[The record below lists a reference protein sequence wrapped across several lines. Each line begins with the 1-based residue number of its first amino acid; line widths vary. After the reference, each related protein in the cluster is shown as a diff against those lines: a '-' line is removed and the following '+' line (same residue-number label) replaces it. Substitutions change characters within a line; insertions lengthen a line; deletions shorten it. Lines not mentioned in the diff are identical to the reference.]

1 MLSVECSI
9 QNLKLTK
16 DGKIWRC
23 KFEEIS
29 EPGVWIACG
38 VAMKGGGSP
47 RESPLWDDIIFL

>member
-1 MLSVECSI
+1 MLSVEYSI

-16 DGKIWRC
+16 DGKIWRY

-29 EPGVWIACG
+29 EPGVRIACG
-38 VAMKGGGSP
+38 VAMEGGGSP